1 MHIYITFSQHSKEKL
16 RIFFVIVKIRNFASP
31 NPIGSL
37 SCNIEL
43 CCFLLVHLFAAGYSL
58 LPIGPALWYD
68 FSHWSTIMLVHSYTY
83 VLRSIQYIFIDS
95 VSSCFS
101 YFCTLAFFCKFC
113 LYLIFVL
120 LFWTEDAGFNLRSS

>member
-1 MHIYITFSQHSKEKL
+1 MSY
-16 RIFFVIVKIRNFASP
+16 IVKIRNFASP

-37 SCNIEL
+37 SCNIGL

-68 FSHWSTIMLVHSYTY
+68 FSHWSTIMLVHSYTN

-101 YFCTLAFFCKFC
+101 HFCTLAFFVNFACISSLSYSRQCAAIQALACVISVTF
-113 LYLIFVL
+113 Y
-120 LFWTEDAGFNLRSS
+120 RSRYSCILHF